1 MGGGGGNR
9 FERTPAEAILYDRW
23 AEELRKGT
31 TARSNLTTSAPRKE
45 MSPSNASIVRVRDM
59 VCIDAS
65 VGDPKIQ
72 PRHCHGG
79 VGYVVEVE
87 GVGSETVVAVK
98 HEKLS
103 SGVGTEYG
111 IPLTSMRIS
120 STTRLVCFHSMLGLL
135 VRNAL
140 LQPRRSK

>member
-1 MGGGGGNR
+1 M
-9 FERTPAEAILYDRW
+9 YDRW

-111 IPLTSMRIS
+111 GTSARW
-120 STTRLVCFHSMLGLL
+120 GLRQPFRQPHRAF
-135 VRNAL
+135 RNI
-140 LQPRRSK
+140 QP

>member
-1 MGGGGGNR
+1 MVTSAGSAGGREAGGGGGGGNR

-79 VGYVVEVE
+79 VGYVVE
-87 GVGSETVVAVK
+87 GG
-98 HEKLS
+98 
-103 SGVGTEYG
+103 
-111 IPLTSMRIS
+111 RC
-120 STTRLVCFHSMLGLL
+120 RLGD
-135 VRNAL
+135 
-140 LQPRRSK
+140 RRRCEA